1 MARRILWKLLA
12 LAALPSCSSVPSS
25 QQSPLV
31 QFDHIIVGVSNLEA
45 GIRDL
50 EQLTGVRAERG
61 GVHPGQGT
69 RNALISLGE
78 GAYLEL
84 YGPNP
89 DEAIVSP
96 TVTQLQSLKRMKPL
110 YWAVS
115 TTDVNAL
122 RTHFDTRGLPL
133 TVPEAGSRVRPDGS
147 VLKWVLFYFEK
158 FDHSLA
164 PFFIRWEQPQ
174 LHPSRTSPGG
184 CKLVS
189 IRLQDPTP
197 QKLKAAIQALGLGV
211 PVDQGAEKQMQVQL
225 YCPRGI
231 VTLS

>member
-1 MARRILWKLLA
+1 MVKRILWKLLA
-12 LAALPSCSSVPSS
+12 LPLLASCSSEPPS
-25 QQSPLV
+25 QQTPPV

-45 GIRDL
+45 GIQDL
-50 EQLTGVRAERG
+50 ERLTGVRAALG
-61 GVHPGQGT
+61 GVHPGEGT

-84 YGPNP
+84 YAPNP
-89 DEAIVSP
+89 EETIVSP
-96 TVTQLQSLKRMKPL
+96 IVTELQSLKRLKPM

-115 TTDVNAL
+115 TTDVSAL

-133 TVPEAGSRVRPDGS
+133 RLPEAGSRVRPDGS

-164 PFFIRWEQPQ
+164 PFFIRWEQPE

-184 CKLVS
+184 CKLIS

-197 QKLKAAIQALGLGV
+197 QKLKAVIQALGL
-211 PVDQGAEKQMQVQL
+211 
-225 YCPRGI
+225 
-231 VTLS
+231 